1 METFPK
7 DCVIYDAVNFVNSK
21 LNLIRESVLWQFYTF
36 ARNTFHV
43 ERTKSHVSILN
54 RISSEN
60 DKALINQLVKNEH
73 NNLQRACQWAIM

>member
-7 DCVIYDAVNFVNSK
+7 DSVIYDAMNFINGK
-21 LNLIRESVLWQFYTF
+21 LNRIRESVLWQFYTF

-43 ERTKSHVSILN
+43 ERPKSHVSILN

-60 DKALINQLVKNEH
+60 
-73 NNLQRACQWAIM
+73 C